1 MVLIAILNVP
11 LVLLMAPNDILNPY
25 SFYEFKVRYF
35 YCYNVAYGIIDIIG
49 LIICG
54 TVEVS

>member
-49 LIICG
+49 A
-54 TVEVS
+54 